1 MKYKRPLIFMVPL
14 YILLICFDHINYN
27 QFKWIENIFQ
37 TLCIVIVFE
46 IGMWLFT
53 TNKKTTS
60 RK

>member
-1 MKYKRPLIFMVPL
+1 MVPL